1 MKFAVS
7 AHLQILLQ
15 CRGKNVS
22 PRDVMLQVAAT
33 QLSVSRCRNIFG
45 MRPEPQLDDGC
56 TAGHTQAILQWEK
69 FRPLNWTFCKKKLWH
84 E

>member
-7 AHLQILLQ
+7 GHLQILLQ

-22 PRDVMLQVAAT
+22 PRDVMLQVAAA
-33 QLSVSRCRNIFG
+33 LEVGRNIFG